1 VRCFLETELIKVTED
16 NMYASAE
23 RAAELLNGGQIVAIP
38 TETVYGLA
46 ASIYSEEALKAVY
59 AVKGRPQDNPVIVHI
74 SSMDMLD
81 GIVENVPEGAEQ
93 LAESFWPGPLTMI
106 FKKTSKVSDTI
117 TCGMDSVAVR
127 FPSHPVAHAVI
138 EAAGVPLA
146 APSANLSGKPSPTT
160 AEHCVHDLWGK
171 VPLILDGGQCD
182 VGVESTVISMT
193 GEHPVIL
200 RPGIISLE
208 EIRDVLPDA
217 SVSESVTRKVGEN
230 EKVLSP
236 GLKYKHYSPDCK
248 VIIVKGDLSKFSDYV
263 MSEHADGDY
272 AMCFAGEESSI
283 GIPCVVYGGIG
294 DARSQAHNIFADLRY
309 LDSIG
314 AKRVFVRAP
323 NESGESMAVSNRL
336 MRAAGFDEVV
346 L

>member
-1 VRCFLETELIKVTED
+1 METKLIKVD
-16 NMYASAE
+16 NGNMLTAAKE
-23 RAAELLNGGQIVAIP
+23 AAELLNGGSVVAIP

-46 ASIYSEEALKAVY
+46 ASIYSEEALREVY

-74 SSMDMLD
+74 SDESMLD
-81 GIVENVPEGAEQ
+81 GIVTEIPEDARI
-93 LAESFWPGPLTMI
+93 LAEHFWPGPLTMI
-106 FKKTSKVSDTI
+106 FRKTERVSDTI
-117 TCGMDSVAVR
+117 TCGLDSVAVR

-182 VGVESTVISMT
+182 VGVESTVVSVL
-193 GEHPVIL
+193 GDHPVIL

-208 EIRDVLPDA
+208 EIRKYLPSA
-217 SVSESVTRKVGEN
+217 EVSEAVTRKVSDD
-230 EKVLSP
+230 EKVASP

-248 VIIVKGDLSKFSDYV
+248 VILVKGSLDSFSRYV
-263 MSEHADGDY
+263 AGQRKEGDW
-272 AMCFAGEESSI
+272 AMCFSGEEDH
-283 GIPCVVYGGIG
+283 IPLSCLTYGTEG
-294 DARSQAHNIFADLRY
+294 DAESQAHSIFAVLRE
-309 LDSIG
+309 LDQLG

-323 NESGESMAVSNRL
+323 EEDGRSMAVSNRL
-336 MRAAGFDEVV
+336 MRAAGFEEV
-346 L
+346 LL